1 MVSKASIRRR
11 MARVRRF
18 RRKSSRKPIN
28 TNKRQSKPMARRRTR
43 RVSRGIRRGI
53 GRIGSARG
61 KFGSFLKSGTIGDTT
76 QALGAG
82 LVIGAVTD
90 RVMPQVTPFASAA
103 GEYLAGGVKG
113 MVIAELIKP
122 IIGLPSILPNIT
134 SGFGGLFGGQTAS
147 TPTEAI

>member
-1 MVSKASIRRR
+1 MVSRASMRRR

-43 RVSRGIRRGI
+43 RISRGIRRGV

-61 KFGSFLKSGTIGDTT
+61 KFGSFLRTGTIGEASS
-76 QALGAG
+76 ALGAG
-82 LVIGAVTD
+82 LVVGAVTD